1 MPTQVTNYQ
10 CPACTGPLHYSAKSG
25 KLACDYC
32 GSSFDVAEIEAL
44 YARKEAEA
52 AAAKQAADAKAEA
65 AQAAKAEAAEAAAA
79 SGGWDTSDLSR
90 DWGAEADG
98 LRVYSCPSCGAELIC
113 DQSTAATACPYCGN
127 PAIVPGQ
134 FSGALRP
141 DYILPFRLSKDDA
154 VQALRAHYK
163 GKPFL
168 PRSFTS
174 ANHIEQIQGV
184 YVPFWLFDGGAEGAA
199 SYRASNTNVFE
210 TGDYEITETRHYHV
224 VRAGSLAFEKIPV
237 DASSKMPDDHMDSI
251 EPFDYAQLRPFST
264 AYLPGYLADKYDV
277 TIDDSRDRADTRC
290 RETLAQALRDTVTG
304 YGACVTEREDI
315 ALRRGKVHYALLP
328 VWMLSTKWHGQD
340 FLFAM
345 NGQTGKLVG
354 NLPTD
359 RGRVWGMFAAI
370 AAPLT
375 VALTAILQ
383 FLRDGG
389 DGYET
394 QTFRPAARAA
404 AGRDARS
411 TGAGRRGLGHGR
423 GRPAHRPTDQPALA
437 ARRRPRAQQRRRRVH
452 PHRGRL
458 CRLRLHRRGDGV
470 LHALPQRL
478 ARRR

>member
-44 YARKEAEA
+44 YSRKEAEA

-199 SYRASNTNVFE
+199 SYRASNTNVYE

-328 VWMLSTKWHGQD
+328 VWMLSTKWRGQD

-354 NLPTD
+354 DLPTD
-359 RGRVWGMFAAI
+359 RGRFWGMFAAI

-383 FLRDGG
+383 FL
-389 DGYET
+389 
-394 QTFRPAARAA
+394 
-404 AGRDARS
+404 
-411 TGAGRRGLGHGR
+411 L
-423 GRPAHRPTDQPALA
+423 
-437 ARRRPRAQQRRRRVH
+437 
-452 PHRGRL
+452 
-458 CRLRLHRRGDGV
+458 
-470 LHALPQRL
+470 
-478 ARRR
+478 

>member
-1 MPTQVTNYQ
+1 MP
-10 CPACTGPLHYSAKSG
+10 
-25 KLACDYC
+25 
-32 GSSFDVAEIEAL
+32 
-44 YARKEAEA
+44 ARRPRPPQPSRRPTRRP
-52 AAAKQAADAKAEA
+52 KQRRLPRPRLRKPPRPP
-65 AQAAKAEAAEAAAA
+65 
-79 SGGWDTSDLSR
+79 GGWDTSDLSR

-199 SYRASNTNVFE
+199 SYRASNTNVYE

-277 TIDDSRDRADTRC
+277 TIDDSRDRAGH
-290 RETLAQALRDTVTG
+290 ALPRDARAG
-304 YGACVTEREDI
+304 PARHRHR
-315 ALRRGKVHYALLP
+315 LRRVRDRARGHRAAARQGAL
-328 VWMLSTKWHGQD
+328 
-340 FLFAM
+340 
-345 NGQTGKLVG
+345 
-354 NLPTD
+354 
-359 RGRVWGMFAAI
+359 
-370 AAPLT
+370 
-375 VALTAILQ
+375 
-383 FLRDGG
+383 
-389 DGYET
+389 
-394 QTFRPAARAA
+394 RPAAGVDAEHEVARA
-404 AGRDARS
+404 
-411 TGAGRRGLGHGR
+411 GLPLRHER
-423 GRPAHRPTDQPALA
+423 ADRQ
-437 ARRRPRAQQRRRRVH
+437 ARRRPADGPRAASGACSPPSRPRSRWR
-452 PHRGRL
+452 
-458 CRLRLHRRGDGV
+458 
-470 LHALPQRL
+470 
-478 ARRR
+478 

>member
-184 YVPFWLFDGGAEGAA
+184 YVPFWLFDGGAA

-328 VWMLSTKWHGQD
+328 VWMLSTKWRGQD

-354 NLPTD
+354 DLPTD
-359 RGRVWGMFAAI
+359 RGRFWGMFAAI

-383 FLRDGG
+383 FL
-389 DGYET
+389 
-394 QTFRPAARAA
+394 
-404 AGRDARS
+404 
-411 TGAGRRGLGHGR
+411 L
-423 GRPAHRPTDQPALA
+423 
-437 ARRRPRAQQRRRRVH
+437 
-452 PHRGRL
+452 
-458 CRLRLHRRGDGV
+458 
-470 LHALPQRL
+470 
-478 ARRR
+478 

>member
-199 SYRASNTNVFE
+199 SYRASNTNVYE
-210 TGDYEITETRHYHV
+210 TGDYEITETRHYRV

-251 EPFDYAQLRPFST
+251 EPFDYTQLRPFST

-315 ALRRGKVHYALLP
+315 ALRRGKVHHALLP

-354 NLPTD
+354 DLPTD
-359 RGRVWGMFAAI
+359 RGRFWGMFAAI

-383 FLRDGG
+383 FL
-389 DGYET
+389 
-394 QTFRPAARAA
+394 
-404 AGRDARS
+404 
-411 TGAGRRGLGHGR
+411 L
-423 GRPAHRPTDQPALA
+423 
-437 ARRRPRAQQRRRRVH
+437 
-452 PHRGRL
+452 
-458 CRLRLHRRGDGV
+458 
-470 LHALPQRL
+470 
-478 ARRR
+478 

>member
-154 VQALRAHYK
+154 VQALLAHYK

-328 VWMLSTKWHGQD
+328 VWMLSTKWRGQD

-354 NLPTD
+354 DLPTD
-359 RGRVWGMFAAI
+359 RGRFWGMFAAI

-383 FLRDGG
+383 FL
-389 DGYET
+389 
-394 QTFRPAARAA
+394 
-404 AGRDARS
+404 
-411 TGAGRRGLGHGR
+411 L
-423 GRPAHRPTDQPALA
+423 
-437 ARRRPRAQQRRRRVH
+437 
-452 PHRGRL
+452 
-458 CRLRLHRRGDGV
+458 
-470 LHALPQRL
+470 
-478 ARRR
+478 

>member
-25 KLACDYC
+25 KLECDYC
-32 GSSFDVAEIEAL
+32 DSSFDVAEIEAL

-199 SYRASNTNVFE
+199 SYRASNTNVYK

-328 VWMLSTKWHGQD
+328 VWMLSTKWRGQD

-354 NLPTD
+354 DLPTD
-359 RGRVWGMFAAI
+359 RGRFWGMFAAI

-383 FLRDGG
+383 FL
-389 DGYET
+389 
-394 QTFRPAARAA
+394 
-404 AGRDARS
+404 
-411 TGAGRRGLGHGR
+411 L
-423 GRPAHRPTDQPALA
+423 
-437 ARRRPRAQQRRRRVH
+437 
-452 PHRGRL
+452 
-458 CRLRLHRRGDGV
+458 
-470 LHALPQRL
+470 
-478 ARRR
+478 

>member
-25 KLACDYC
+25 KLECDYC

-52 AAAKQAADAKAEA
+52 AAAKQEAEAAAAKQAADAKAEA
-65 AQAAKAEAAEAAAA
+65 AQAAKDEAAEAAAA

-98 LRVYSCPSCGAELIC
+98 LRVYSCPSCGAALIC

-199 SYRASNTNVFE
+199 SYRASNTNVYE

-251 EPFDYAQLRPFST
+251 EPFDYTQLRPFST

-354 NLPTD
+354 DLPTD
-359 RGRVWGMFAAI
+359 RGRFWGMFAAI

-383 FLRDGG
+383 FL
-389 DGYET
+389 
-394 QTFRPAARAA
+394 
-404 AGRDARS
+404 
-411 TGAGRRGLGHGR
+411 L
-423 GRPAHRPTDQPALA
+423 
-437 ARRRPRAQQRRRRVH
+437 
-452 PHRGRL
+452 
-458 CRLRLHRRGDGV
+458 
-470 LHALPQRL
+470 
-478 ARRR
+478 

>member
-65 AQAAKAEAAEAAAA
+65 KQAAKAEAAEAAAA

-199 SYRASNTNVFE
+199 SYRASNTNVYE

-354 NLPTD
+354 DLPTD
-359 RGRVWGMFAAI
+359 RGRFWGMFAAI

-383 FLRDGG
+383 FL
-389 DGYET
+389 
-394 QTFRPAARAA
+394 
-404 AGRDARS
+404 
-411 TGAGRRGLGHGR
+411 L
-423 GRPAHRPTDQPALA
+423 
-437 ARRRPRAQQRRRRVH
+437 
-452 PHRGRL
+452 
-458 CRLRLHRRGDGV
+458 
-470 LHALPQRL
+470 
-478 ARRR
+478 

>member
-65 AQAAKAEAAEAAAA
+65 AQAARAEAVEAAAA

-174 ANHIEQIQGV
+174 ANHIKQIQGV

-199 SYRASNTNVFE
+199 SYRASNTNVYE

-304 YGACVTEREDI
+304 YGACVTECEDI

-328 VWMLSTKWHGQD
+328 VWMLSTKWRGQD

-354 NLPTD
+354 DLPTD
-359 RGRVWGMFAAI
+359 RGRFWGMFAAI

-383 FLRDGG
+383 FL
-389 DGYET
+389 
-394 QTFRPAARAA
+394 
-404 AGRDARS
+404 
-411 TGAGRRGLGHGR
+411 L
-423 GRPAHRPTDQPALA
+423 
-437 ARRRPRAQQRRRRVH
+437 
-452 PHRGRL
+452 
-458 CRLRLHRRGDGV
+458 
-470 LHALPQRL
+470 
-478 ARRR
+478 

>member
-52 AAAKQAADAKAEA
+52 AAAKQAADVKAEA

-79 SGGWDTSDLSR
+79 SGGWDTSNLSR

-141 DYILPFRLSKDDA
+141 DYILPFRLSKGDA

-328 VWMLSTKWHGQD
+328 VWMLSTKWNGQD

-354 NLPTD
+354 DLPTD
-359 RGRVWGMFAAI
+359 RGRFWGMFAAI
-370 AAPLT
+370 TAPLT

-383 FLRDGG
+383 FL
-389 DGYET
+389 
-394 QTFRPAARAA
+394 
-404 AGRDARS
+404 
-411 TGAGRRGLGHGR
+411 L
-423 GRPAHRPTDQPALA
+423 
-437 ARRRPRAQQRRRRVH
+437 
-452 PHRGRL
+452 
-458 CRLRLHRRGDGV
+458 
-470 LHALPQRL
+470 
-478 ARRR
+478 

>member
-25 KLACDYC
+25 KLECDYC

-52 AAAKQAADAKAEA
+52 AVAKQEAEAAAAKQAADAKAEA
-65 AQAAKAEAAEAAAA
+65 AQAAKDEAAEAAAA

-199 SYRASNTNVFE
+199 SYRASNTNVYE

-251 EPFDYAQLRPFST
+251 EPFDYTQLRPFST

-354 NLPTD
+354 DLPTD
-359 RGRVWGMFAAI
+359 RGRFWGMFAAI

-383 FLRDGG
+383 FL
-389 DGYET
+389 
-394 QTFRPAARAA
+394 
-404 AGRDARS
+404 
-411 TGAGRRGLGHGR
+411 L
-423 GRPAHRPTDQPALA
+423 
-437 ARRRPRAQQRRRRVH
+437 
-452 PHRGRL
+452 
-458 CRLRLHRRGDGV
+458 
-470 LHALPQRL
+470 
-478 ARRR
+478 

>member
-25 KLACDYC
+25 KLECDYC

-154 VQALRAHYK
+154 MQALRAHYK

-174 ANHIEQIQGV
+174 VNHIEQIQGV

-199 SYRASNTNVFE
+199 SYRASNTNVYE

-304 YGACVTEREDI
+304 YGACVTEHEDI

-328 VWMLSTKWHGQD
+328 VWMLSTKWRGQD

-354 NLPTD
+354 DLPTD
-359 RGRVWGMFAAI
+359 RGRFWGMFAAI

-383 FLRDGG
+383 FL
-389 DGYET
+389 
-394 QTFRPAARAA
+394 
-404 AGRDARS
+404 
-411 TGAGRRGLGHGR
+411 L
-423 GRPAHRPTDQPALA
+423 
-437 ARRRPRAQQRRRRVH
+437 
-452 PHRGRL
+452 
-458 CRLRLHRRGDGV
+458 
-470 LHALPQRL
+470 
-478 ARRR
+478 

>member
-10 CPACTGPLHYSAKSG
+10 CPACTAPLHYSAKSG
-25 KLACDYC
+25 KLECDYF

-98 LRVYSCPSCGAELIC
+98 LRIYSCPSCGAELIC

-141 DYILPFRLSKDDA
+141 DSILPFRLSKDDA

-199 SYRASNTNVFE
+199 SYRASNTNVYE

-290 RETLAQALRDTVTG
+290 SETLAQALRDTVTG

-328 VWMLSTKWHGQD
+328 VWMLSTKWRGQD

-354 NLPTD
+354 DLPTD
-359 RGRVWGMFAAI
+359 RGRFWGMFAAI

-383 FLRDGG
+383 FL
-389 DGYET
+389 
-394 QTFRPAARAA
+394 
-404 AGRDARS
+404 
-411 TGAGRRGLGHGR
+411 L
-423 GRPAHRPTDQPALA
+423 
-437 ARRRPRAQQRRRRVH
+437 
-452 PHRGRL
+452 
-458 CRLRLHRRGDGV
+458 
-470 LHALPQRL
+470 
-478 ARRR
+478 

>member
-25 KLACDYC
+25 KLECDYC

-52 AAAKQAADAKAEA
+52 AAAKQASDAKAEA
-65 AQAAKAEAAEAAAA
+65 AQAAKDEAAEAAAA

-328 VWMLSTKWHGQD
+328 VWMLSTKWNGQD

-354 NLPTD
+354 DLPTD
-359 RGRVWGMFAAI
+359 RGRFWGMFAAI

-383 FLRDGG
+383 FL
-389 DGYET
+389 
-394 QTFRPAARAA
+394 
-404 AGRDARS
+404 
-411 TGAGRRGLGHGR
+411 L
-423 GRPAHRPTDQPALA
+423 
-437 ARRRPRAQQRRRRVH
+437 
-452 PHRGRL
+452 
-458 CRLRLHRRGDGV
+458 
-470 LHALPQRL
+470 
-478 ARRR
+478 

>member
-25 KLACDYC
+25 KLECDYC

-277 TIDDSRDRADTRC
+277 TIDDSRGRADTRC

-328 VWMLSTKWHGQD
+328 VWMLSTKWRGQD

-354 NLPTD
+354 DLPTD
-359 RGRVWGMFAAI
+359 RGRFWGMFAAI

-383 FLRDGG
+383 FL
-389 DGYET
+389 
-394 QTFRPAARAA
+394 
-404 AGRDARS
+404 
-411 TGAGRRGLGHGR
+411 L
-423 GRPAHRPTDQPALA
+423 
-437 ARRRPRAQQRRRRVH
+437 
-452 PHRGRL
+452 
-458 CRLRLHRRGDGV
+458 
-470 LHALPQRL
+470 
-478 ARRR
+478 

>member
-79 SGGWDTSDLSR
+79 SGGWDTSGLSR

-354 NLPTD
+354 DLPTD
-359 RGRVWGMFAAI
+359 RGRFWGMFAAI

-383 FLRDGG
+383 FL
-389 DGYET
+389 
-394 QTFRPAARAA
+394 
-404 AGRDARS
+404 
-411 TGAGRRGLGHGR
+411 L
-423 GRPAHRPTDQPALA
+423 
-437 ARRRPRAQQRRRRVH
+437 
-452 PHRGRL
+452 
-458 CRLRLHRRGDGV
+458 
-470 LHALPQRL
+470 
-478 ARRR
+478 

>member
-79 SGGWDTSDLSR
+79 SGGWDASGLSR

-199 SYRASNTNVFE
+199 SYRASNTNVYE

-328 VWMLSTKWHGQD
+328 VWMLSTKWRGQD

-354 NLPTD
+354 DLPTD
-359 RGRVWGMFAAI
+359 RGRFWGMFAAI
-370 AAPLT
+370 TAPLT

-383 FLRDGG
+383 FL
-389 DGYET
+389 
-394 QTFRPAARAA
+394 
-404 AGRDARS
+404 
-411 TGAGRRGLGHGR
+411 L
-423 GRPAHRPTDQPALA
+423 
-437 ARRRPRAQQRRRRVH
+437 
-452 PHRGRL
+452 
-458 CRLRLHRRGDGV
+458 
-470 LHALPQRL
+470 
-478 ARRR
+478 

>member
-315 ALRRGKVHYALLP
+315 ALRRGKVHYALLL
-328 VWMLSTKWHGQD
+328 VWMLSTKWRGQD

-354 NLPTD
+354 DLPTD
-359 RGRVWGMFAAI
+359 RGRFWGMFAAI

-383 FLRDGG
+383 FL
-389 DGYET
+389 
-394 QTFRPAARAA
+394 
-404 AGRDARS
+404 
-411 TGAGRRGLGHGR
+411 L
-423 GRPAHRPTDQPALA
+423 
-437 ARRRPRAQQRRRRVH
+437 
-452 PHRGRL
+452 
-458 CRLRLHRRGDGV
+458 
-470 LHALPQRL
+470 
-478 ARRR
+478 

>member
-10 CPACTGPLHYSAKSG
+10 CPACTAPLHYSAKSG
-25 KLACDYC
+25 KLECDYC

-113 DQSTAATACPYCGN
+113 DQSTAATACPYCGK

-141 DYILPFRLSKDDA
+141 DSILPFRLSKDDA

-199 SYRASNTNVFE
+199 SYRASNTNVYE

-290 RETLAQALRDTVTG
+290 SETLAQALRDTVTG

-328 VWMLSTKWHGQD
+328 VWMLSTKWRGQD

-354 NLPTD
+354 DLPTD
-359 RGRVWGMFAAI
+359 RGRFWGMFAAI

-383 FLRDGG
+383 FL
-389 DGYET
+389 
-394 QTFRPAARAA
+394 
-404 AGRDARS
+404 
-411 TGAGRRGLGHGR
+411 L
-423 GRPAHRPTDQPALA
+423 
-437 ARRRPRAQQRRRRVH
+437 
-452 PHRGRL
+452 
-458 CRLRLHRRGDGV
+458 
-470 LHALPQRL
+470 
-478 ARRR
+478 

>member
-25 KLACDYC
+25 KLECDYC

-79 SGGWDTSDLSR
+79 SDGWDTSDLSR

-199 SYRASNTNVFE
+199 SYRASNTNVYE

-251 EPFDYAQLRPFST
+251 EPYDYDDLKPFSS

-277 TIDDSRDRADTRC
+277 SVEDSRARADRRC
-290 RETLAQALRDTVTG
+290 EGSFVAAMEGTVEG
-304 YGACVTEREDI
+304 YTSCSVKEENIR
-315 ALRRGKVHYALLP
+315 LKRGKVQYALMP
-328 VWMLSTKWHGQD
+328 VWILNTKWEGKD
-340 FLFAM
+340 YLFAI

-354 NLPTD
+354 NLPVSKK
-359 RGRVWGMFAAI
+359 RALGLFSAI
-370 AAPLT
+370 AAPL
-375 VALTAILQ
+375 L
-383 FLRDGG
+383 
-389 DGYET
+389 
-394 QTFRPAARAA
+394 AA
-404 AGRDARS
+404 AIS
-411 TGAGRRGLGHGR
+411 LGLLLVR
-423 GRPAHRPTDQPALA
+423 
-437 ARRRPRAQQRRRRVH
+437 
-452 PHRGRL
+452 
-458 CRLRLHRRGDGV
+458 
-470 LHALPQRL
+470 
-478 ARRR
+478 

>member
-199 SYRASNTNVFE
+199 SYRASNTNVYE

-251 EPFDYAQLRPFST
+251 EPFDYTQLRPFST

-315 ALRRGKVHYALLP
+315 ALRRGKVHHALLP

-354 NLPTD
+354 DLPTD
-359 RGRVWGMFAAI
+359 RGRFWGMFAAI

-383 FLRDGG
+383 FL
-389 DGYET
+389 
-394 QTFRPAARAA
+394 
-404 AGRDARS
+404 
-411 TGAGRRGLGHGR
+411 L
-423 GRPAHRPTDQPALA
+423 
-437 ARRRPRAQQRRRRVH
+437 
-452 PHRGRL
+452 
-458 CRLRLHRRGDGV
+458 
-470 LHALPQRL
+470 
-478 ARRR
+478 

>member
-25 KLACDYC
+25 KLECDYC

-65 AQAAKAEAAEAAAA
+65 AQAARAEAVEATAA

-113 DQSTAATACPYCGN
+113 DRSTAATACPYCGN

-199 SYRASNTNVFE
+199 SYRASNTNVYE

-224 VRAGSLAFEKIPV
+224 MRAGSLAFEKIPV

-354 NLPTD
+354 DLPTD
-359 RGRVWGMFAAI
+359 RGRFWGMFAAI

-383 FLRDGG
+383 FL
-389 DGYET
+389 
-394 QTFRPAARAA
+394 
-404 AGRDARS
+404 
-411 TGAGRRGLGHGR
+411 L
-423 GRPAHRPTDQPALA
+423 
-437 ARRRPRAQQRRRRVH
+437 
-452 PHRGRL
+452 
-458 CRLRLHRRGDGV
+458 
-470 LHALPQRL
+470 
-478 ARRR
+478 

>member
-10 CPACTGPLHYSAKSG
+10 CPACTGPLHYSARSG
-25 KLACDYC
+25 KLECDYC

-90 DWGAEADG
+90 DWGAEADS

-199 SYRASNTNVFE
+199 SYRASNTNVYE

-354 NLPTD
+354 DLPTD
-359 RGRVWGMFAAI
+359 RGRFWGMFAAI

-383 FLRDGG
+383 FL
-389 DGYET
+389 
-394 QTFRPAARAA
+394 
-404 AGRDARS
+404 
-411 TGAGRRGLGHGR
+411 L
-423 GRPAHRPTDQPALA
+423 
-437 ARRRPRAQQRRRRVH
+437 
-452 PHRGRL
+452 
-458 CRLRLHRRGDGV
+458 
-470 LHALPQRL
+470 
-478 ARRR
+478 

>member
-25 KLACDYC
+25 KLECDYC

-52 AAAKQAADAKAEA
+52 AAAKQAADAKAA
-65 AQAAKAEAAEAAAA
+65 AEQAARAAAAEASAA
-79 SGGWDTSDLSR
+79 SGDSGWDTSGLSR
-90 DWGAEADG
+90 DWGAEADS

-127 PAIVPGQ
+127 PAVVPGQ

-141 DYILPFRLSKDDA
+141 DYILPFRLTKDDA

-199 SYRASNTNVFE
+199 SYRASNTNVFVA
-210 TGDYEITETRHYHV
+210 GDYEITETRHYHV

-251 EPFDYAQLRPFST
+251 EPFDYTQLRPFST

-277 TIDDSRDRADTRC
+277 TIDDSRSRAEERC

-304 YGACVTEREDI
+304 YGTCLTEHEDI

-328 VWMLSTKWHGQD
+328 VWMLSTKWRGQD

-345 NGQTGKLVG
+345 NGQTGRLVG
-354 NLPTD
+354 DLPTD
-359 RGRVWGMFAAI
+359 RGRFWGMFAAI

-375 VALTAILQ
+375 VALTAVLQ
-383 FLRDGG
+383 FL
-389 DGYET
+389 
-394 QTFRPAARAA
+394 
-404 AGRDARS
+404 
-411 TGAGRRGLGHGR
+411 L
-423 GRPAHRPTDQPALA
+423 
-437 ARRRPRAQQRRRRVH
+437 
-452 PHRGRL
+452 
-458 CRLRLHRRGDGV
+458 
-470 LHALPQRL
+470 
-478 ARRR
+478 

>member
-199 SYRASNTNVFE
+199 SYRASNTNVYE

-224 VRAGSLAFEKIPV
+224 VRAGSLAFEKIPA

-354 NLPTD
+354 DLPTD
-359 RGRVWGMFAAI
+359 RGRFWGMFAAI

-383 FLRDGG
+383 FL
-389 DGYET
+389 
-394 QTFRPAARAA
+394 
-404 AGRDARS
+404 
-411 TGAGRRGLGHGR
+411 L
-423 GRPAHRPTDQPALA
+423 
-437 ARRRPRAQQRRRRVH
+437 
-452 PHRGRL
+452 
-458 CRLRLHRRGDGV
+458 
-470 LHALPQRL
+470 
-478 ARRR
+478 

>member
-328 VWMLSTKWHGQD
+328 VWMLSTKWRGQD

-354 NLPTD
+354 DLPTD
-359 RGRVWGMFAAI
+359 RGRFWGMFAAI

-375 VALTAILQ
+375 VALTVILQ
-383 FLRDGG
+383 FL
-389 DGYET
+389 
-394 QTFRPAARAA
+394 
-404 AGRDARS
+404 
-411 TGAGRRGLGHGR
+411 L
-423 GRPAHRPTDQPALA
+423 
-437 ARRRPRAQQRRRRVH
+437 
-452 PHRGRL
+452 
-458 CRLRLHRRGDGV
+458 
-470 LHALPQRL
+470 
-478 ARRR
+478 